1 MAEAKPNLQFNINPS
16 ICKHGDQQ
24 YLSMEPQITRI
35 TLIFNHEWTRMNTNW
50 EQSTEYTEETEA
62 SPQEPTNSEEFRCV
76 YEILCRENSNGCLRL
91 GGSSRFAQAQK
102 LSCESSSRKEVILP
116 HAFVFAFSFQLSAFG
131 FPKAMPLDV
140 PCDRLP

>member
-62 SPQEPTNSEEFRCV
+62 SQTSAIVLGSLLTICDFDQGGIGGPPSARRFVTLRASAKVVMRKFLTQE
-76 YEILCRENSNGCLRL
+76 I
-91 GGSSRFAQAQK
+91 
-102 LSCESSSRKEVILP
+102 
-116 HAFVFAFSFQLSAFG
+116 
-131 FPKAMPLDV
+131 FPRMDTIF
-140 PCDRLP
+140 